1 MSLRHWL
8 FRISTPSCTTLPRHS
23 MHADSL
29 ASRYLFVA
37 CFFST
42 SVKRDPIRV
51 KRDFMSA
58 KRDLIMSVKRALA
71 LV

>member
-1 MSLRHWL
+1 
-8 FRISTPSCTTLPRHS
+8 